1 MKSTRFIPAFIIAL
15 LLASLLG
22 LTALAQSGRRPTY
35 PGPTNS
41 PSTAD
46 RTGTSST
53 TSNGGSCPQVRFP
66 GEYDGLPARTTSS
79 SSSSSASSDPNA
91 EEILK
96 IDTTLVTIPV
106 TVLDRSG
113 KFIPYLTR
121 CDFHLYEDNVLQEV
135 AEFSAVETPFNVV
148 LLLDTS
154 NSTSFKI
161 EDIHDAA
168 IAFTNQLRPK
178 DRVMVVSFD
187 SKIRV
192 HSEFTSDREQLRQ
205 AIRETHNGG
214 STRLYDAVEEVITKY
229 LNPIQG
235 RKAIVL
241 YTDGVDTSSRRA
253 TDRSTIELV
262 EESDVLVYP
271 IEYDTFDRMG
281 GMGGGYPPNS
291 RSPLPDIFGIPRGR
305 TPYPPTRRRWPL
317 GSWAVPPAPQIQIG
331 RGQGAGDYERAARY
345 LNDLAT
351 HSGGT
356 LYKGD
361 SIVGISS
368 AFAKIAEELRQQYAV
383 SYYPTNSSQDGSY
396 RRLKV
401 RVSQTGWVVKAK
413 EGYRAQGKASP
424 SSATDSTDSSDR
436 PVLRRKTP

>member
-1 MKSTRFIPAFIIAL
+1 MKRACC
-15 LLASLLG
+15 LLALIIVLSLG
-22 LTALAQSGRRPTY
+22 LTALAQSGRRPVY
-35 PGPTNS
+35 GGPTS
-41 PSTAD
+41 APATPGK
-46 RTGTSST
+46 TGTPT
-53 TSNGGSCPQVRFP
+53 TNPINGTCPQAQFP
-66 GEYDGLPARTTSS
+66 GEYGDLPTRSS
-79 SSSSSASSDPNA
+79 NTAAVSAAGDPNA
-91 EEILK
+91 EEVLK

-106 TVLDRSG
+106 SVLDRGG
-113 KFIPYLTR
+113 KFIPYLTK
-121 CDFHLYEDNVLQEV
+121 CDFHLYEDNVRQEV

-168 IAFTNQLRPK
+168 IAFTNQLRPN

-187 SKIRV
+187 SRITV
-192 HSEFTSDREQLRQ
+192 HADFTSDRNILRQ
-205 AIRETHNGG
+205 AILETHNGG
-214 STRLYDAVEEVITKY
+214 STRLYDAVEEVITRY

-253 TDRSTIELV
+253 TDRSSIEMV

-271 IEYDTFDRMG
+271 IEFDTFEGMR
-281 GMGGGYPPNS
+281 GMGGGRYPQGGRN
-291 RSPLPDIFGIPRGR
+291 PLPNIWGIPGGR
-305 TPYPPTRRRWPL
+305 SPYPPSRRRWPFA
-317 GSWAVPPAPQIQIG
+317 SWVVPPAPQIQIG

-345 LNDLAT
+345 LQDLAT

-368 AFAKIAEELRQQYAV
+368 AFVKIAEELRQQYAI
-383 SYYPTNSSQDGSY
+383 SYYPTNSAQDGTY
-396 RRLKV
+396 RHLKI
-401 RVSQTGWVVKAK
+401 RASQSSWVIKAK
-413 EGYRAQGKASP
+413 AGYRAQNKGG
-424 SSATDSTDSSDR
+424 ATVKSNDDSER
-436 PVLRRKTP
+436 PVLRRKNP

>member
-1 MKSTRFIPAFIIAL
+1 MKSARCILAFIVILSFGLIAY
-15 LLASLLG
+15 
-22 LTALAQSGRRPTY
+22 AQSGRRPVY
-35 PGPTNS
+35 GGSTNS
-41 PSTAD
+41 PNTASPSGKP
-46 RTGTSST
+46 TTTPTNGT
-53 TSNGGSCPQVRFP
+53 CPQVQFP
-66 GEYDGLPARTTSS
+66 GEYGGLPARTSNSS
-79 SSSSSASSDPNA
+79 SNTSTAASDPNA

-106 TVLDRSG
+106 TVIDRNG

-121 CDFHLYEDNVLQEV
+121 CDFHLYEDNVMQEV

-168 IAFTNQLRPK
+168 IAFTNHLRPN

-192 HSEFTSDREQLRQ
+192 HADFTSDRAVLRD
-205 AIRETHNGG
+205 AIRETRNGG

-253 TDRSTIELV
+253 SDRSTLELV

-271 IEYDTFDRMG
+271 IEYDTFDGMG
-281 GMGGGYPPNS
+281 GMGGRYPPSN
-291 RSPLPDIFGIPRGR
+291 RLPLPDIWGNPRGGSR
-305 TPYPPTRRRWPL
+305 YPYPRRRWPL
-317 GSWAVPPAPQIQIG
+317 TSWVVPPAPQIQIG
-331 RGQGAGDYERAARY
+331 RGGPDDYEKAARY

-368 AFAKIAEELRQQYAV
+368 AFAKIAEELRQQYAI
-383 SYYPTNSSQDGSY
+383 SYYPTNSAQDGSY

-401 RVSQTGWVVKAK
+401 RVSQGGWVVKAK
-413 EGYRAQGKASP
+413 DGYRAQGKGGAAAKSP
-424 SSATDSTDSSDR
+424 DDSER
-436 PVLRRKTP
+436 PVLRRKNP